1 MNKERV
7 TYTDEKFE
15 GLEGKELLAYINY
28 LQQKR
33 EDHKAAAE
41 KLRQALDVTVA
52 WTTWDQIACVV
63 QECANGFDSADE
75 SWPSPIHRPTA
86 VVYRNLE
93 KRTKSE
99 SPFQDSITR

>member
-1 MNKERV
+1 MKSSKGSRKKNCTLTSITCNKSARITRLQPKNFPDEDAER
-7 TYTDEKFE
+7 
-15 GLEGKELLAYINY
+15 
-28 LQQKR
+28 
-33 EDHKAAAE
+33 
-41 KLRQALDVTVA
+41 LRQALDVTVA

-63 QECANGFDSADE
+63 QECADGFDSADE

-86 VVYRNLE
+86 VVYRNFE

>member
-1 MNKERV
+1 MKSSKGSRKKDCSPTSITCNKSPRITRLQPKNFPDEDAER
-7 TYTDEKFE
+7 
-15 GLEGKELLAYINY
+15 
-28 LQQKR
+28 
-33 EDHKAAAE
+33 
-41 KLRQALDVTVA
+41 LRQALDVTVA

-75 SWPSPIHRPTA
+75 SWPSSIHRPTA
-86 VVYRNLE
+86 VVYRNFE